1 MHIYIYSTIAQCTL
15 FSLQEQSKAVP
26 LKEVTFSL
34 PKGETTLGE
43 LRMAG
48 YVFFIGVNRDT
59 PMLIYKSVYLDGKL
73 GSLGESVAYRREN
86 DDKVKHN

>member
-1 MHIYIYSTIAQCTL
+1 M
-15 FSLQEQSKAVP
+15 
-26 LKEVTFSL
+26 KEVTFSL

-59 PMLIYKSVYLDGKL
+59 PMLIYKSVYLDGKW
-73 GSLGESVAYRREN
+73 E
-86 DDKVKHN
+86 KVWPTEEKMMKRK

>member
-1 MHIYIYSTIAQCTL
+1 M
-15 FSLQEQSKAVP
+15 
-26 LKEVTFSL
+26 KEVTFSL
-34 PKGETTLGE
+34 PKGETTLRE

-86 DDKVKHN
+86 DDKVKHNYNHCIVISLLIADCIWTTINPFEVS